1 MSEPAPDSSN
11 AARNAQVV
19 SAVVLAGVA
28 LHWLAPILT
37 PLALALFLM
46 VMTDG
51 MARSLRARV
60 PAVGDASLPVAI
72 ALSAL
77 GFALVVFFVAENGAG
92 FVGRLIA
99 EQAKLNLLLGHLAR
113 ASHIALPRTMNQLMN
128 RIDLGQ
134 FVPAVAGG
142 VQNLVS
148 NGLYVLVYLGFLL
161 AARSGFDRKAVR
173 LFHDR
178 EDRHEAL
185 QVFLRV
191 RDALEQYLW
200 IQTLCGAIITVGAW
214 LLMMAIGLESAFFW
228 AFLIFV
234 LNYIPIVGAAVAIIA
249 PVLFALVE
257 FSSYWPAVIL
267 LVGLLAITFVVGN
280 ILLPRMQ
287 GKRLNLDPVLV
298 LFSLGFWGALW
309 GVTGMFLSTPL
320 TMLTMVVLA
329 QFAGTRWIAVLL
341 SADGDPHS
349 VGEAGERPE
358 SKPERPRSRNR
369 ETAVLPG

>member
-1 MSEPAPDSSN
+1 MSDDPPLTSH
-11 AARNAQVV
+11 AATNAQVV
-19 SAVVLAGVA
+19 MAVIASGAA
-28 LHWLAPILT
+28 LHWMSPILT

-51 MARSLRARV
+51 MARSLRARA
-60 PAVGDASLPVAI
+60 PAVGDASLAVAI
-72 ALSAL
+72 ILSIF
-77 GFALVVFFVAENGAG
+77 GFAVVVFFVAENGAA
-92 FVGRLIA
+92 FVGKLIA
-99 EQAKLNLLLGHLAR
+99 DQAKLNLLLGRLAK
-113 ASHIALPRTMNQLMN
+113 ASHVALPHTMNQLLA
-128 RIDLGQ
+128 RLDLGQ

-173 LFHDR
+173 LFHER

-191 RDALEQYLW
+191 RDALEGYLW
-200 IQTLCGAIITVGAW
+200 IQTLCGGIIAVVGWAIMLAV
-214 LLMMAIGLESAFFW
+214 GLESAFFW

-234 LNYIPIVGAAVAIIA
+234 LNYIPIIGAAIAIVA

-257 FSSYWPAVIL
+257 FPSYWPALIL
-267 LVGLLAITFVVGN
+267 LGGLLAVTFVVGN
-280 ILLPRMQ
+280 IMLPRMQ
-287 GKRLNLDPVLV
+287 GKRLNLDPVMV
-298 LFSLGFWGALW
+298 LLSLGFWGAIW

-320 TMLTMVVLA
+320 TMLTMVILA
-329 QFAGTRWIAVLL
+329 QFPGSRWIAVLL

-349 VGEAGERPE
+349 VGEATA
-358 SKPERPRSRNR
+358 KPAAAGYSRKS
-369 ETAVLPG
+369 EAPALQG